1 MTNKI
6 ITFWNAVKLI
16 HPDLNPEIQ
25 DPSEKMD
32 SLIFNRGDESEL
44 YKLCVLWG
52 LIDDPEI
59 TNFTPEYSLEPGKYI
74 KINDI
79 KGIIVDVIELN
90 DKTKVIVWIEGS
102 YKKYMRNNNWPQ
114 DKDFYV
120 TGYCNENDYMKID
133 MKYQTFMMSGAKI

>member
-1 MTNKI
+1 
-6 ITFWNAVKLI
+6 
-16 HPDLNPEIQ
+16 
-25 DPSEKMD
+25 
-32 SLIFNRGDESEL
+32 
-44 YKLCVLWG
+44 

-102 YKKYMRNNNWPQ
+102 YKKYMRNTKKLIPGI
-114 DKDFYV
+114 Y
-120 TGYCNENDYMKID
+120 
-133 MKYQTFMMSGAKI
+133 